1 MVESCVG
8 HTWHRAGHTGRDSA
22 VEQRLV
28 LSHSSRKGVL
38 GWSCGYWRGR
48 VLHGGSLFAQPGH
61 LARLRAS
68 TEICDGR
75 IKECAVGKGGQAD
88 DPHPGRE
95 TLANTALRDAADFN
109 SGRSNQAKH
118 CTQVSVQTPRRC
130 ILLQR
135 KQNHNPV
142 ISRARHKCF

>member
-1 MVESCVG
+1 MG
-8 HTWHRAGHTGRDSA
+8 WWRAAWDTHGTGHTGRDSA

-28 LSHSSRKGVL
+28 LSHSSRKGAL
-38 GWSCGYWRGR
+38 GWFCGYWRGR
-48 VLHGGSLFAQPGH
+48 VCHGGSQFPQPGH
-61 LARLRAS
+61 LAWLRAS

-75 IKECAVGKGGQAD
+75 IKECTVGKGSQAD
-88 DPHPGRE
+88 NPRPGRE
-95 TLANTALRDAADFN
+95 TLANTALRDAVDMN

-118 CTQVSVQTPRRC
+118 CARVSVQTPWRC
-130 ILLQR
+130 VLLQR